1 MVPKWQENYIMSL
14 IEMFKLKN
22 IPNFLTLIRIL
33 LIPVIILFMEIDE
46 ELYRWLSLSLYFIA
60 CIDKTD
66 NELIT
71 LEKIHLFVEVLDRY
85 FGNVCELDII
95 FNFHKAYYILDEI
108 FIGGQLVESSKRE
121 VLRVTQAQDD
131 IQSDETRQ
139 GNNKRGSFKGF

>member
-1 MVPKWQENYIMSL
+1 M
-14 IEMFKLKN
+14 
-22 IPNFLTLIRIL
+22 
-33 LIPVIILFMEIDE
+33 
-46 ELYRWLSLSLYFIA
+46 
-60 CIDKTD
+60 
-66 NELIT
+66 
-71 LEKIHLFVEVLDRY
+71 DRY